1 MNPRSAFRQVA
12 SIATLL
18 AACSQISAIAL
29 VAPPPVGAFLS
40 GGVGQEEQSSMR
52 SQKAAYN
59 LRLAFATSRSGE
71 YLAGLDVSIEGV
83 DHKASYGPYADC
95 GPLFFMRVAPGIY
108 RVKATYDGVV
118 HSKTIRVGNGGAE
131 DTLYWP

>member
-1 MNPRSAFRQVA
+1 MNPQRAFRQVA
-12 SIATLL
+12 SIAMLL
-18 AACSQISAIAL
+18 AACTQVTAMAAAPVTPNGAI
-29 VAPPPVGAFLS
+29 LS
-40 GGVGQEEQSSMR
+40 GGIGNEEQSSMR

-83 DHKASYGPYADC
+83 DRKVSYGPYADC
-95 GPLFFMRVAPGIY
+95 GPLFFVRVEPGVY
-108 RVKATYDGVV
+108 RVKATYEGIV
-118 HSKTIRVGNGGAE
+118 HSKTIRVGSGGAE